1 MLRFV
6 SVRRQS
12 AYTADGPRAGACRL
26 RRFGGQETG
35 ENVGRSPKRD
45 SQGSGPLSGCGP
57 AVPAASAAGDVFTHP
72 SPTSRGL
79 GCFVSFLS
87 GGRARTRRTADEQG
101 PSACGVLGDGRRG
114 DERRSP
120 KRDSQ
125 GSGPLSGRGQSP
137 PFSRRDGWGMRRRW
151 EGWKAGIL
159 QGMESWAWARA
170 GCSQRKAGAGRRAL

>member
-1 MLRFV
+1 MPPA
-6 SVRRQS
+6 S
-12 AYTADGPRAGACRL
+12 AVGSDSTHARPTSRGLPPAAV
-26 RRFGGQETG
+26 
-35 ENVGRSPKRD
+35 VGREPRGKRLPSPKRD
-45 SQGSGPLSGCGP
+45 SQGMNPLSGCGP
-57 AVPAASAAGDVFTHP
+57 AVPAASAVGDVFTHP

-87 GGRARTRRTADEQG
+87 GGRARTRRTAHEQG

-170 GCSQRKAGAGRRAL
+170 GCSQRKAGVGRRAL